1 MTDVGRGQTTPSIEQ
16 RVYLRFQRKM
26 NGNATE
32 LRKGLS
38 CYSIFGDADAVVHFP
53 NPVIRSM
60 SRNSSHLPT
69 H

>member
-38 CYSIFGDADAVVHFP
+38 YYSIY
-53 NPVIRSM
+53 SEM
-60 SRNSSHLPT
+60 PT
-69 H
+69 PWSIFLTQLSDR